1 MYSIDPTSSPRV
13 GWAAM
18 SSLVSRDN
26 SRATISFCWLPP
38 ERWPAASKTERSRVR
53 TDRNYLGSDRE
64 PLRVIPGMTAQ
75 VDVLTGEKTVLAYL
89 MKPILKAR
97 DRALTER

>member
-1 MYSIDPTSSPRV
+1 VKVTAYDFSIYGGLKGVVEDISADTIVNERGERFYRV
-13 GWAAM
+13 
-18 SSLVSRDN
+18 
-26 SRATISFCWLPP
+26 
-38 ERWPAASKTERSRVR
+38 RVR

-64 PLRVIPGMTAQ
+64 PLRIIPGMTAE

-89 MKPILKAR
+89 VKPILRAR